1 MKRTLTTLLGVAAL
15 GAAPMAANALTY
27 SFNASLGG
35 ANEVPGNAATA
46 TGLATLVYD
55 THDTASLLDDTFDF
69 AMAAFGLS
77 GGTVAGTAASAWHIH
92 GAASPAEIAPVRVA
106 LDSTP
111 PFVALNS
118 GSTLLVGGDDVAVPA
133 TIPAT
138 PADANNAGYPEMSF
152 LDMLRGGLAYVN
164 IHTAANPGGEIRG
177 QLVEVSA
184 VPEPSSYALA
194 IAGLGVV
201 GLMAWRRRRDQQDG

>member
-1 MKRTLTTLLGVAAL
+1 MKRTITLLLGAAAL
-15 GAAPMAANALTY
+15 GAVPIAAQALTY
-27 SFNASLGG
+27 SFNASLSG
-35 ANEVPGNAATA
+35 ANEVPATAAGA

-77 GGTVAGTAASAWHIH
+77 GGTTAGTAANAWHIH
-92 GAASPAEIAPVRVA
+92 GAATTSETAPVRVA
-106 LDSTP
+106 LDAAP
-111 PFVALNS
+111 PFVALNA
-118 GSTLLVGGDDVAVPA
+118 GSTLLVGGDDVGVPA

-138 PADANNAGYPEMSF
+138 PASATNAGHPEMSF
-152 LDMLRGGLAYVN
+152 LDLLRGGLAYVN
-164 IHTAANPGGEIRG
+164 IHTTANPGGEIRG
-177 QLVEVSA
+177 QLLEVSA

-201 GLMAWRRRRDQQDG
+201 GLTAWRRRRDRQES